1 IFILQH
7 IESVNI
13 FMRINSKVI
22 YITLIIVI
30 LLLVTNNTSY
40 YWYTKSLLTE
50 ALSMRMEST
59 ANQIRTSIELSEEG
73 SFFVEDLVGEN
84 LRSVAVFAASKL
96 DPDIDKVSNEQLVQ
110 LAKQAGVDGF
120 SLMKRSGVANDIM
133 VGKSSEPKELQIKS
147 TIPFG
152 YWFTAFDQLM
162 TNHKVTIPEG
172 QKLQNFWSGIYE
184 VPASGSSNVSK
195 FGYYYDGSTN
205 YIICVFVNADKIQRF
220 KEIVGAD
227 TVVKKTLAA
236 NQDILEISGL
246 HGVTFGTK
254 PIEYKGSDGTA
265 FISVYDRPLLF
276 GTYNIKNDK
285 DLKYYK
291 ESIENNK
298 PVSIVESWNGKP
310 ILKTFV
316 YVPVKKKLTE
326 VQREVPYVISIT
338 SDYQSI
344 QETLNKQLVQ
354 LMLIVVLFTV
364 CSCIFIYFVFRF
376 ITKSRETAVQ
386 STQEMY
392 IQNVDLMFATIRSQR
407 HDFLNH
413 VQTMYALLANGK
425 KEDQMKYMKEL
436 LEEINEV
443 NDIIRIGH
451 PAIAALIQ
459 AKFALAMRTKIDFH
473 YEFTGL
479 DGLALGVK
487 SVDLVKIIGNLIDNA
502 FDEVNKFPPGE
513 REVSVNGWSE
523 SNQVTISVSN
533 PVLPDFQVEDYN
545 QMFTIGYSTKGD
557 GEHQGLGLS
566 VVKERIEHYKGTIE
580 VSVEDGW
587 ICFKISI
594 PMQ

>member
-1 IFILQH
+1 
-7 IESVNI
+7 
-13 FMRINSKVI
+13 MRINTKVI
-22 YITLIIVI
+22 YITFIIVI

-50 ALSMRMEST
+50 ALSVRMEST
-59 ANQIRTSIELSEEG
+59 ANQIRTSIEQSEEG

-84 LRSVAVFAASKL
+84 LRSVALFAESKL
-96 DPDIDKVSNEQLVQ
+96 DPDIDKVTNEQLVQ

-120 SLMKRSGVANDIM
+120 SLMKRSGKGDDIM
-133 VGKSSEPKELQIKS
+133 VGKSSEPKELQITS

-152 YWFTAFDQLM
+152 YWFTAFNQLM
-162 TNHKVTIPEG
+162 TNHQVTIPEG
-172 QKLQNFWSGIYE
+172 QKLHNFWSGIYE

-195 FGYYYDGSTN
+195 FGYYYNGSTN
-205 YIICVFVNADKIQRF
+205 YIICVFVNAAKIQRF

-227 TVVKKTLAA
+227 TVVRKTLAA
-236 NQDILEISGL
+236 NPDILEISGL
-246 HGVTFGTK
+246 HGITFGTK
-254 PIEYKGSDGTA
+254 PIEYKGSDGST

-276 GTYNIKNDK
+276 GTYNISSAK
-285 DLKYYK
+285 DLMYYK
-291 ESIENNK
+291 QSIENNK
-298 PVSIVESWNGKP
+298 PVSVVEDWNGKP

-316 YVPVKKKLTE
+316 YVPVKNKLTE

-344 QETLNKQLVQ
+344 QQTLNKQLVQ
-354 LMLIVVLFTV
+354 LLLIVVLFTV
-364 CSCIFIYFVFRF
+364 FSCVFIYFVFRF
-376 ITKSRETAVQ
+376 MTKSRETAVQ
-386 STQEMY
+386 TTQELY

-459 AKFALAMRTKIDFH
+459 AKYALAMRTKIDFH

-479 DGLALGVK
+479 DGLSLGVK
-487 SVDLVKIIGNLIDNA
+487 SVDIVKIIGNLIDNA

-513 REVSVNGWSE
+513 REVIVNGWSE

-533 PVLPDFQVEDYN
+533 PVQPDFEVEDYSS
-545 QMFTIGYSTKGD
+545 MFTIGYSTKVD

-587 ICFKISI
+587 ICFQISI

>member
-1 IFILQH
+1 
-7 IESVNI
+7 
-13 FMRINSKVI
+13 MRINSKVI
-22 YITLIIVI
+22 SITFIIVI

-40 YWYTKSLLTE
+40 YWYTKSLLTQ
-50 ALSMRMEST
+50 ALSERMEST
-59 ANQIRTSIELSEEG
+59 ANQIRTSIEQSEEG
-73 SFFVEDLVGEN
+73 SFFVEDLIGEN
-84 LRSVAVFAASKL
+84 LRSVAIFAASRL
-96 DPDIDKVSNEQLVQ
+96 DPNIDNVSNEQLVQ

-120 SLMKRSGVANDIM
+120 SLMKRSGQGNDIM
-133 VGKSSEPKELQIKS
+133 VGKSSEPKELKITS

-162 TNHKVTIPEG
+162 TNHNVTIPEG
-172 QKLQNFWSGIYE
+172 QKLPNFWSGIYE

-195 FGYYYDGSTN
+195 FGYFYDGTTN
-205 YIICVFVNADKIQRF
+205 YMICVFVNAAKIQRF

-227 TVVKKTLAA
+227 TIVKKTIAA
-236 NQDILEISGL
+236 NPDILEISGL
-246 HGVTFGTK
+246 NGKTFGTK
-254 PIEYKGSDGTA
+254 PIEYKGSDGSA
-265 FISVYDRPLLF
+265 FISVYDRPLMF
-276 GTYNIKNDK
+276 GSYNIKNEK
-285 DLKYYK
+285 DLEHYK
-291 ESIENNK
+291 ASIANNA
-298 PVSIVESWNGKP
+298 PVSIVDHWNGKP

-316 YVPVKKKLTE
+316 YVPVKQKLTE
-326 VQREVPYVISIT
+326 VQREVPYVITIV

-344 QETLNKQLVQ
+344 QRTLNKQLVQ
-354 LMLIVVLFTV
+354 LLLLVVLLTV
-364 CSCIFIYFVFRF
+364 FSCVFMYVVFRF

-386 STQEMY
+386 STQELY

-425 KEDQMKYMKEL
+425 KEDQMRYMQEL
-436 LEEINEV
+436 LAEINEV

-459 AKFALAMRTKIDFH
+459 AKYALAMRTKIDFH

-479 DGLALGVK
+479 EGLSLGVK
-487 SVDLVKIIGNLIDNA
+487 SVDIVKIIGNLIDNA
-502 FDEVNKFPPGE
+502 FDEVNKFPMDE
-513 REVSVNGWSE
+513 REVIVNGWSE
-523 SNQVTISVSN
+523 PNHLFISVSN
-533 PVLPDFQVEDYN
+533 PVQPDFQVEDYN
-545 QMFTIGYSTKGD
+545 QMFMIGFSTKGGGD
-557 GEHQGLGLS
+557 HQGLGLS

>member
-1 IFILQH
+1 
-7 IESVNI
+7 
-13 FMRINSKVI
+13 MRINSKVI
-22 YITLIIVI
+22 SITFIIVI
-30 LLLVTNNTSY
+30 LLLVTNNSSY
-40 YWYTKSLLTE
+40 YWYTKSLLTQ
-50 ALSMRMEST
+50 ALSERMEST
-59 ANQIRTSIELSEEG
+59 ANQIRTSIEQSEEG
-73 SFFVEDLVGEN
+73 SFFVEDLIGEN
-84 LRSVAVFAASKL
+84 LRSVALFAASRL
-96 DPDIDKVSNEQLVQ
+96 DPNIDNVSNEQLVQ

-120 SLMKRSGVANDIM
+120 SLMKRNGNGNDIM
-133 VGKSSEPKELQIKS
+133 IGKSSEPKELQITS

-162 TNHKVTIPEG
+162 TNHHVTIPEG
-172 QKLQNFWSGIYE
+172 QKLPNFWSGIYE

-195 FGYYYDGSTN
+195 FGYFYDGTTN
-205 YIICVFVNADKIQRF
+205 YIICVFVNAAKIQRF

-227 TVVKKTLAA
+227 TIVKKTVAA
-236 NQDILEISGL
+236 NPDILEISGL
-246 HGVTFGTK
+246 NGKTFGTK

-276 GTYNIKNDK
+276 GSYNIKSDQ
-285 DLKYYK
+285 DLKHYN
-291 ESIENNK
+291 EAIANNA
-298 PVSIVESWNGKP
+298 PVSVVDQWNGKP

-316 YVPVKKKLTE
+316 YVPVKQKLTE
-326 VQREVPYVISIT
+326 VQREVPYVITIV

-344 QETLNKQLVQ
+344 QQTLNKQLVQ
-354 LMLIVVLFTV
+354 LLLLVILLTVFSVVFMYV
-364 CSCIFIYFVFRF
+364 VFRF
-376 ITKSRETAVQ
+376 VTKSRETAVQ
-386 STQEMY
+386 TTQEMY

-425 KEDQMKYMKEL
+425 KEDQMRYMKEL
-436 LEEINEV
+436 LAEINEV

-459 AKFALAMRTKIDFH
+459 AKFTLAMRTKIDFH

-479 DGLALGVK
+479 EGLSLGVK
-487 SVDLVKIIGNLIDNA
+487 SVDIVKIIGNLIDNA
-502 FDEVNKFPPGE
+502 FDEVNKFPLDE
-513 REVSVNGWSE
+513 REVIVNGWSE
-523 SNQVTISVSN
+523 SNHVIISVSN
-533 PVLPDFQVEDYN
+533 PVQPDFQVEDYN
-545 QMFTIGYSTKGD
+545 QMFMIGYSTKGG